1 VSNFA
6 FLLFEWSLLHEA
18 AIKAEGMANTDAR
31 TSCFYARRT
40 LELAVAWLYKHDK
53 AFHLPYQDQLSAL
66 IHEPSFRQVVGEAL
80 FTKAKLIKELGNQA
94 VHSTRKVV
102 AADALAA
109 TRELFHF
116 CYWLART
123 YGQRDRPDP
132 SLRFLTALMP
142 KASAAA
148 APAQSVD
155 QLQKLEAQLHDKDE
169 KLSTLLSDKAA
180 LNAELKQLQ
189 AEVAA
194 AKKANSAQP
203 DTHDYSEAETRSAFI
218 DQLIKE
224 AGWMLDEKKSFE
236 VEVTGMPNI
245 QGKGYV
251 DYVLWGDDGKPLALK
266 EAKRTTKNAKVGQQ
280 QAKLYADCLEK
291 QYGQR
296 PIIFCTNGY
305 EHWLW
310 DDVCYPP
317 RAVQG
322 FFKKQEL
329 ELMIQ
334 RRTSRKKLADAV
346 INEDI
351 VGRYYQTRAVRRIT
365 ETFEKDQLRKALV
378 VMATGAGK
386 TRTVIA
392 LADLLMR
399 CNWAKRVLFLADRVA
414 LVNQAVR
421 AFKVHL
427 PDSSPVNLVTEKNT
441 DGRVYVS
448 TYQTMM
454 GLIDDAFDG
463 QRRFGVGHFDLI
475 IIDEAHR
482 SVYQKYG
489 AIFNYFD
496 SLLVGLT
503 ATPKD
508 EIDHNTYGLFD
519 LETGVPTD
527 AYALDQAVDDG
538 HLVPPRAVS
547 VPLKFQREGIKYKDL
562 SDEEQEQWDALEWN
576 EEGTTPDEVDADALN
591 KWLFNIDTV
600 DKVLAHLMTHGQKV
614 AGGDRLGKTI
624 IFAKNNAHAEFIGE
638 RFDINYPHYKGHFA
652 RVVTY
657 KTEYAQSLIDDFSEK
672 DKAPHIAI
680 SVDMLDTGI
689 DVPEVVN
696 LVFFKVV
703 RSKTKFWQMLGRG
716 TRLCLH
722 LFGPDKHKQFFYIF
736 DYCQNLEFFSQNP
749 NLVEGTASESL
760 GSRLF
765 KARLE
770 MIAELDKKLA
780 SGHLL
785 AEPVPASGDQL
796 DEPQLRKELADFLH
810 QRVAAMNTNNFV
822 VRPQRKSVEKFAKPE
837 AWPKLTDEDF
847 SEAAENLAS
856 LPTGVVDDD
865 EEAKRFD
872 MLMLRTQLTILQ
884 ARPDFAGLKAKIQAI
899 ASALEEQDA
908 IPAIKAQMPL
918 IQAIAGEEWWEDVT
932 VPMLEIVRKRLRAL
946 VKLIEKAKKK
956 VVYTDFEDELGEAT
970 AIALPAVG
978 TGMDLT
984 KFTDKARLFL
994 KAHDSHISLQRLRRN
1009 QPLTPSDLTEFEHM
1023 LEQAGGTQAL
1033 IDQAREENHG
1043 LGIFI
1048 RSLVGLDR
1056 ETAVEAFS
1064 EFVAGTKAT
1073 PDQIEFIDLVV
1084 QELTQ
1089 AGVMEVDRLYQSP
1102 YIDISP
1108 QGPEGIFPTAKV
1120 DLIVQVLVG
1129 IRQRAT
1135 A

>member
-527 AYALDQAVDDG
+527 AYALDRAVADG
-538 HLVPPRAVS
+538 HLVP
-547 VPLKFQREGIKYKDL
+547 
-562 SDEEQEQWDALEWN
+562 
-576 EEGTTPDEVDADALN
+576 T
-591 KWLFNIDTV
+591 
-600 DKVLAHLMTHGQKV
+600 
-614 AGGDRLGKTI
+614 
-624 IFAKNNAHAEFIGE
+624 
-638 RFDINYPHYKGHFA
+638 
-652 RVVTY
+652 
-657 KTEYAQSLIDDFSEK
+657 QS
-672 DKAPHIAI
+672 
-680 SVDMLDTGI
+680 
-689 DVPEVVN
+689 
-696 LVFFKVV
+696 
-703 RSKTKFWQMLGRG
+703 
-716 TRLCLH
+716 C
-722 LFGPDKHKQFFYIF
+722 
-736 DYCQNLEFFSQNP
+736 
-749 NLVEGTASESL
+749 L
-760 GSRLF
+760 GS
-765 KARLE
+765 
-770 MIAELDKKLA
+770 AE
-780 SGHLL
+780 
-785 AEPVPASGDQL
+785 
-796 DEPQLRKELADFLH
+796 
-810 QRVAAMNTNNFV
+810 
-822 VRPQRKSVEKFAKPE
+822 
-837 AWPKLTDEDF
+837 
-847 SEAAENLAS
+847 
-856 LPTGVVDDD
+856 
-865 EEAKRFD
+865 
-872 MLMLRTQLTILQ
+872 
-884 ARPDFAGLKAKIQAI
+884 
-899 ASALEEQDA
+899 
-908 IPAIKAQMPL
+908 IPA
-918 IQAIAGEEWWEDVT
+918 
-932 VPMLEIVRKRLRAL
+932 
-946 VKLIEKAKKK
+946 
-956 VVYTDFEDELGEAT
+956 
-970 AIALPAVG
+970 
-978 TGMDLT
+978 
-984 KFTDKARLFL
+984 
-994 KAHDSHISLQRLRRN
+994 
-1009 QPLTPSDLTEFEHM
+1009 
-1023 LEQAGGTQAL
+1023 
-1033 IDQAREENHG
+1033 
-1043 LGIFI
+1043 
-1048 RSLVGLDR
+1048 
-1056 ETAVEAFS
+1056 
-1064 EFVAGTKAT
+1064 
-1073 PDQIEFIDLVV
+1073 
-1084 QELTQ
+1084 
-1089 AGVMEVDRLYQSP
+1089 
-1102 YIDISP
+1102 
-1108 QGPEGIFPTAKV
+1108 
-1120 DLIVQVLVG
+1120 
-1129 IRQRAT
+1129 
-1135 A
+1135 